1 VVSHQF
7 SLRTAKPPD
16 AEAIARL
23 VNVAF
28 RSERF
33 IIDQDRTC
41 PAKVRVLL
49 EQGEFLLT
57 EESGVLAGCIYIER
71 RGERGY
77 FGLLAVDPEKQGSG
91 IGSALIQAAE
101 RHCRAAGCRLMDL
114 TIVNLRE
121 ELCGFYRAR
130 GYVETGIEPFPEAA
144 RAPMPC
150 HLIRLTKRLA

>member
-1 VVSHQF
+1 VTNQF
-7 SLRTAKPPD
+7 SFRRAQRAD

-28 RSERF
+28 RTERF

-41 PAKVRVLL
+41 PAKVRALL
-49 EQGEFLLT
+49 RQGEFLLT
-57 EESGVLAGCIYIER
+57 EEDGALAGCIYVEL

-101 RHCRAAGCRLMDL
+101 QHCRAAGCRLMDL

-121 ELCGFYRAR
+121 ELPGFYRSR
-130 GYVETGIEPFPEAA
+130 GYVETGTEPFPEAA
-144 RAPMPC
+144 RAKRPC